1 MGQVTAMTM
10 TRRSALLLPLA
21 GLGACAALPAEQAMG
36 TPAEAVARHSAA
48 SVIANG
54 VPTGAAVA
62 VAPGLAVTNAHVVRA
77 GARPLFLRTAS
88 GEEVE
93 VRAVRVLPQRDLAFL
108 EFPRGALRPARASA
122 RAPRPGERLWAVGPE
137 GLGRAIASGPVL
149 RPSLTLPGYG
159 RGFTARLGALMG
171 FSGGA
176 VVNGEGEVAGLTT
189 ALLGNAQAGLV
200 AGMFGADLDGLA
212 RPGREVFVLSLPD
225 LAQG

>member
-1 MGQVTAMTM
+1 MHAS
-10 TRRSALLLPLA
+10 RRSLVLLPLA

-77 GARPLFLRTAS
+77 GARPLSLRTAD
-88 GEEVE
+88 GAEVE
-93 VRAVRVLPQRDLAFL
+93 VRSVREVPRHDLALL
-108 EFPRGALRPARASA
+108 EIPRGALRPVRVSA
-122 RAPRPGERLWAVGPE
+122 REPRPGERLWAVGPE

-171 FSGGA
+171 FSGGP
-176 VVNGEGEVAGLTT
+176 VVNGEGELAGLTT
-189 ALLGNAQAGLV
+189 ALLNGSNAALLAGLL
-200 AGMFGADLDGLA
+200 GADVDGLA
-212 RPGREVFVLSLPD
+212 RPGREVFVLALPD
-225 LAQG
+225 LARG